1 MELIYTNINLEDL
14 GVLKEATCDFAFGK
28 DENDFEVVTTKKNAK
43 LMLGGYIYYE
53 NTEYGGIVDSV
64 KASNNSDEVTYN
76 GRTWHGLLNSFV
88 MDYDSEYLNYN
99 GTQYTLIGEVNA
111 SDLVSELIN
120 KTGLPFVVEEYDFT
134 LEQTSVDARLGLYDF
149 LCAILKPSKMKLY
162 FRYNKGIHLYIS
174 GASSYDDENNFDSKQ
189 MMITS
194 NIGRKFTNHFVLHNT
209 KDDEDRTLNIYTDEV
224 GNIQPY
230 SNVDSPLED
239 SDYIFTDENKVLTGA
254 DEVCSL
260 VEDSSSQDNYKL
272 LTDTHAPKDWSS
284 AEYYEYVLKEG
295 TTEEYEYKKLEDE
308 ELYVKIP
315 DSSPPSMWEFEW
327 SKYYKTEKGETT
339 NYTQLTNEDNDNKTD
354 KVIAVIRDGTSPQ
367 VPPPYIQLSAKQW
380 SELWDKDNYCTRT
393 WDGNKWVYTK
403 AEGITTYSPI
413 KLASEPTDWGANKG
427 SYWTDDS
434 YTTWTFQKG
443 TKTKSKMKIDTSINL
458 TQYNYKKYK
467 VENKKGKKVTLVSLC
482 PKLNTWVKTT
492 GNNYFR
498 MTKKTTSNSPVSIE
512 TYCKRRGRTVGG
524 ANSGFRFDEVQNVY
538 RMVENNKKAPP
549 TWVEPNQDHSNPKG
563 YFLVVDN
570 TSQAPTWSVLVQ
582 NYDIHTKLNSK
593 KPYAKDTFYK
603 KVTDHFTNLIS
614 KASEDLQKELD
625 TVQSLKAELN
635 IETYEF
641 DVGDFVG
648 GIDPLTNKPF
658 KSIVVKKIAKIDSFK
673 AEVSYEIG

>member
-1 MELIYTNINLEDL
+1 MELIYTNTNLEDL

-64 KASNNSDEVTYN
+64 KASNNNDEVSYN

-99 GTQYTLIGEVNA
+99 GTQYTLIGEVKA

-254 DEVCSL
+254 DEVCTL
-260 VEDSSSQDNYKL
+260 VEDTSSQDNYKL

-284 AEYYEYVLKEG
+284 AEYYEYALKDGSE
-295 TTEEYEYKKLEDE
+295 TEYEYKKLENQDE
-308 ELYVKIP
+308 FLQIENA
-315 DSSPPSMWEFEW
+315 PSLWEWEW
-327 SKYYKTEKGETT
+327 STYYKREKDTTGEP
-339 NYTQLTNEDNDNKTD
+339 TQLGTDDAPKTTQ
-354 KVIAVIRDGTSPQ
+354 ITAVLRNPYNPQ
-367 VPPPYIQLSAKQW
+367 VPPPYIVLNAKQW
-380 SELWDKDNYCTRT
+380 EKQWDKDNYCTRT

-403 AEGITTYSPI
+403 AEGITAYGLE
-413 KLASEPTDWGANKG
+413 KLASAPTDWGANKG

-434 YTTWTFQKG
+434 YTTWTFQRCS
-443 TKTKSKMKIDTSINL
+443 KTKNKIKVHDTININ
-458 TQYNYKKYK
+458 QYNYKNNKYK
-467 VENKKGKKVTLVSLC
+467 VTNAKGKLVTLVSLC
-482 PKLNTWVKTT
+482 KKPNTLYKSI
-492 GNNYFR
+492 GGYYYR
-498 MTKKTTSNSPVSIE
+498 MTKKTTDNSPVTIE
-512 TYCKRRGRTVGG
+512 TYCKRRSRTVGSFKFG
-524 ANSGFRFDEVQNVY
+524 EVKNVY
-538 RMVENNKKAPP
+538 RRYEKDKKLPP
-549 TWVEPNQDHSNPKG
+549 TWQEPNQDHANPKG
-563 YFLVVDN
+563 YFLVVDAN
-570 TSQAPTWSVLVQ
+570 TGAPNFTTLTAT
-582 NYDIHTKLNSK
+582 YDIFTKVGTK

-625 TVQSLKAELN
+625 EVQSLTAELN

-658 KSIVVKKIAKIDSFK
+658 KSVVVKKIAKIDSFK